1 MFDLLSRCLH
11 YTVAGG
17 YSAAI
22 PRRAPIPGAR
32 QVSVGAVTRPAI
44 GSTLWNGPEVIRNRS
59 VPFGAVIVYDAN
71 TLEEVERLLIHQ
83 PSGKYNV
90 WNKITFANGASH

>member
-1 MFDLLSRCLH
+1 ML
-11 YTVAGG
+11 
-17 YSAAI
+17 
-22 PRRAPIPGAR
+22 
-32 QVSVGAVTRPAI
+32 
-44 GSTLWNGPEVIRNRS
+44 RNRS